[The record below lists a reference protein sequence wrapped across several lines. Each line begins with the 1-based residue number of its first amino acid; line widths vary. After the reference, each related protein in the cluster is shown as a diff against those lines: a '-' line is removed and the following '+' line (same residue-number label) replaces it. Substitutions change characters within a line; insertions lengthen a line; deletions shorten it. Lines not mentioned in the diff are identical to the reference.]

1 MRRSADG
8 SSSSS
13 GSDSNAPS
21 SESRPETVP
30 EDLLYE
36 CLERVAT
43 EGPHALDCLCDEHPR
58 HAASLRRAMAR
69 LADADLVDRSALTA
83 DAPFPETLG
92 DYRLLQRIGGGGMG
106 IVYLA
111 EQLSLGRRVAL
122 KVMRPDRAVDPR
134 NIVRFRREVEAVAQ
148 LRHPSI
154 VSVISVGY
162 DREIPYIA
170 MEWLEG
176 ATLHEVLRCFDGRRA
191 ESLSGDDL
199 FHALR
204 DLASRRSD
212 HGFDSGEARA
222 AATPDLFRGSWCDVA
237 LRITREIASALAY
250 AHSQGVIH
258 RDVKPSN
265 IWITP
270 QGRVVLIDFGLARAS
285 DASRLTNTGAQL
297 GSLLYM
303 SPEQV
308 AGGTVDQRTD
318 VYALG
323 VTLYEALAFRSPFEA
338 AASQITV
345 RRIVAGDVPGV
356 RQLNRSISRDVQTIC
371 MTAMS
376 RYAARRYADAAAL
389 GNDLSNVLD
398 RRPIQA
404 RPPGRFERAWRWIE
418 LHPARSTGAV
428 LLATLIAFVLVTAAQ
443 QRSSL
448 RSIRLLADSHWIEN
462 LTSRAA
468 TFWPMDRANLG
479 AIDLWLED
487 VAVLRRRHD
496 IHRRE
501 LDRLRRRAMPYTDAI
516 ASRDRAPTEHT
527 LDALRIELET
537 VHALIANAE
546 DVEAAR
552 AYNALEIEALEAL
565 IAELETADTR
575 STWEFEIRSDE
586 WRHERLTRL
595 VEEEYRDLLALERK
609 VRDQRAQ
616 IEDVHRV
623 TQIEHASDWQRA
635 IDDIASL
642 EIYGG
647 LRITPQTG
655 LRPLRRNP
663 QSGLWEF
670 LHVSTGTAPTSAPTE
685 ADPGR
690 LAIEADTGVVLV
702 LLPGGTSSIGASDWP
717 EDPNLPIAATEKLSE
732 RPRHEVTL
740 DPFFISKYEL
750 TVGQYRRLEGPDED
764 LRGEGALPAGR
775 SRVDIVATLER
786 TWLQLP
792 TEAQWEYACRAGT
805 DTWFYTGN
813 TVESLR
819 GHANLYFRSTVEFAS
834 DTPAAPIV
842 GGFRDPAPVGSF
854 LPNPFGLYDMHGN
867 AKEWVAD
874 VLVNRA
880 YTTMEARP
888 GDGLRYFARH
898 WLSGLRYVVRGGDN
912 ASPPTHARSA
922 YRTGAVAQ
930 MRWKRPGVRPA
941 RPLFP

>member
-1 MRRSADG
+1 M
-8 SSSSS
+8 
-13 GSDSNAPS
+13 APDPS
-21 SESRPETVP
+21 PETVP

-43 EGPHALDCLCDEHPR
+43 EGPHALDCLCREHPK
-58 HAASLRRAMAR
+58 HAESLRRAMAQ
-69 LADADLVDRSALTA
+69 LADADLVDRSALSGDTA
-83 DAPFPETLG
+83 FPETLG

-111 EQLSLGRRVAL
+111 EQVSLGRRVAL

-134 NIVRFRREVEAVAQ
+134 NVVRFRREVEAIAQ

-199 FHALR
+199 YHALR
-204 DLASRRSD
+204 DLASRRTDRALES
-212 HGFDSGEARA
+212 SEAA
-222 AATPDLFRGSWCDVA
+222 PATTPDLFRGSWCDVA
-237 LRITREIASALAY
+237 LRIAREIASALVY
-250 AHSQGVIH
+250 AHAQGVIH

-303 SPEQV
+303 SPEQLSG
-308 AGGTVDQRTD
+308 ASVDERTD

-323 VTLYEALAFRSPFEA
+323 VTLYETLAFRSPFEA
-338 AASQITV
+338 ASSQITM
-345 RRIVAGDVPGV
+345 RRIVAGEVPSLRHG
-356 RQLNRSISRDVQTIC
+356 NRSISRDVQTIC
-371 MTAMS
+371 STAMS
-376 RYAARRYADAAAL
+376 RHATRRYPDAAAL
-389 GNDLSNVLD
+389 GRDLSNVLE
-398 RRPIQA
+398 RRSIEA
-404 RPPGRFERAWRWIE
+404 RPPGRLERAWRWIE
-418 LHPARSTGAV
+418 LHPARSVAGL
-428 LLATLIAFVLVTAAQ
+428 LLATLVTFILVTAAQ

-448 RSIRLLADSHWIEN
+448 QSIRLLADSHWIEK
-462 LTSRAA
+462 LTGRSDA
-468 TFWPMDRANLG
+468 FWPMDPANLD

-487 VAVLRRRHD
+487 VATLRERHD

-501 LDRLRRRAMPYTDAI
+501 LDALRRRALPYTDEI
-516 ASRDRAPTEHT
+516 AARDRAPTEHT
-527 LDALRIELET
+527 LAALRIELDT
-537 VHALIANAE
+537 VHSLVANAE
-546 DVEAAR
+546 DAEAAR
-552 AYNALEIEALEAL
+552 AYNALEIEALGAL
-565 IAELETADTR
+565 IAELETKDTR
-575 STWEFEIRSDE
+575 TTWEFASRSDE

-595 VEEEYRDLLALERK
+595 VEEDYRDLLALEHK
-609 VRDQRAQ
+609 VRDQRKK
-616 IEDVHRV
+616 IEDVHRL
-623 TQIEHASDWQRA
+623 THIEHAEDWRRA

-642 EIYGG
+642 DIYRG
-647 LRITPQTG
+647 LHITPQIG

-670 LHVSTGTAPTSAPTE
+670 LHVPSGVAPTPSPTE

-690 LAIEADTGVVLV
+690 LEIEADTGIVLV
-702 LLPGGTSSIGASDWP
+702 LLPGGTSSIGTSDGP
-717 EDPNLPIAATEKLSE
+717 ADLNIPIAAEK
-732 RPRHEVTL
+732 PRHEVTL

-750 TVGQYRRLEGPDED
+750 TVGQYRRLEGPDDD

-775 SRVDIVATLER
+775 SRVDVVATFER
-786 TWLQLP
+786 TWLELP

-805 DTWFYTGN
+805 DTLFYTGN
-813 TVESLR
+813 TVESLI
-819 GHANLYFRSTVEFAS
+819 GHANLYFHSGLDLGDSDATAS
-834 DTPAAPIV
+834 LVLDTYKPQ
-842 GGFRDPAPVGSF
+842 APVGMY
-854 LPNPFGLYDMHGN
+854 LPNPFGLHDMHGN

-912 ASPPTHARSA
+912 TSHPTHARSA
-922 YRTGAVAQ
+922 YRTGFVSQ
-930 MRWKRPGVRPA
+930 IRWKRPGVRPA
-941 RPLFP
+941 RPLFL